1 MNRLVLPGL
10 APSVNHMYVNAYIK
24 GRRMRVLKPEAKAW
38 FEDATYRACNWINDN
53 HWSTATGKVI
63 VRLWYFF
70 PDKRRRD
77 THNGLKGLLDALEDA
92 GVYVDD
98 KLALP
103 RVMDWEVD
111 RANPRIEIEFER
123 IKTKSEAE
131 EILSKA
137 KRIPNYPDYY
147 ITKEGQV
154 YSTRNSRDG
163 KPKPIKTKANGSVT
177 LCRGTQSRKQAIVRY
192 LVKQMWGVDIDA
204 SKSKKTQ

>member
-1 MNRLVLPGL
+1 
-10 APSVNHMYVNAYIK
+10 MYVNAYIK
-24 GRRMRVLKPEAKAW
+24 GRRMKILKTQAKAW
-38 FEDATYRACNWINDN
+38 VEDTTFRANQWMKDN
-53 HWSTATGKVI
+53 QWSTATEKTI
-63 VRLWYFF
+63 VRLWFYF

-77 THNGLKGLLDALEDA
+77 THNGLKVLLDALEDA
-92 GVYVDD
+92 GIYEDD
-98 KLALP
+98 KFALP
-103 RVMDWEVD
+103 QIIDFEYD
-111 RANPRIEIEFER
+111 KNNPRIEIEFEK

-163 KPKPIKTKANGSVT
+163 KPKPIKTRANGSVT

-192 LVKQMWGVDIDA
+192 LVKQMWGVDM
-204 SKSKKTQ
+204 K